1 MISHHLA
8 SNSWTIRMDKG
19 SGAVTSVTYA
29 FDLGCGLRVVF
40 EQRGTELTPGT
51 TFSSTDS
58 TTELES
64 GLLMKIPP
72 PDLIKTLRTA
82 PATVAGITLVR
93 KSLKIQRPEPLP
105 CRRRPMSTLANRAI
119 KRSINTLKK
128 GVVQRINWRTGSRWR
143 LNQNLEMVP
152 QRSNLSREG
161 IHV

>member
-1 MISHHLA
+1 
-8 SNSWTIRMDKG
+8 MDKG

-82 PATVAGITLVR
+82 PATIAGITFVSKGLE
-93 KSLKIQRPEPLP
+93 IQRPEPLP
-105 CRRRPMSTLANRAI
+105 CRGWPMSTLADRAI
-119 KRSINTLKK
+119 KRGINTLEK
-128 GVVQRINWRTGSRWR
+128 GVIQRINWRTGSRRR
-143 LNQNLEMVP
+143 LNQNLEMVT
-152 QRSNLSREG
+152 QRSHERGES